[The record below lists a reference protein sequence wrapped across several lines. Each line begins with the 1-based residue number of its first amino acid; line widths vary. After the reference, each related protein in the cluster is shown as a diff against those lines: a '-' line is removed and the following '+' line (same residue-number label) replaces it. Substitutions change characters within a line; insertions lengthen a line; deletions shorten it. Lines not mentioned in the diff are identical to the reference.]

1 MRTRCRIP
9 PRSPW
14 HQERKPLLRQ
24 PDVTA
29 HHVRPCSTADTDF
42 TVGRRFDKP
51 HQATDP
57 HSRTVAF
64 LVQVVPLS
72 EREADWFAS
81 PLEPITTPH
90 EK

>member
-1 MRTRCRIP
+1 M
-9 PRSPW
+9 
-14 HQERKPLLRQ
+14 PLLWQ

-29 HHVRPCSTADTDF
+29 HQARPCSTADTDF
-42 TVGRRFDKP
+42 TVGSSFDKP

-64 LVQVVPLS
+64 LVQVVPLPG
-72 EREADWFAS
+72 READRFAL